1 MRRQGESRG
10 SGAGH
15 RWVRSEGWGQ
25 GVRGQGRVGKELQMG
40 PMGCMGAGA
49 GDEFR
54 VGPGMTVDP
63 GKGG

>member
-1 MRRQGESRG
+1 M
-10 SGAGH
+10 
-15 RWVRSEGWGQ
+15 RSEGWGQ